1 MNKKR
6 TQRLSI
12 DRPQMKRYL
21 IVYQASVSQ
30 EIENDVITNED
41 MYERMNV
48 VERGEEAEVEV
59 S

>member
-1 MNKKR
+1 
-6 TQRLSI
+6 
-12 DRPQMKRYL
+12 MKRHL

-48 VERGEEAEVEV
+48 VERGEETEVEV

>member
-1 MNKKR
+1 
-6 TQRLSI
+6 
-12 DRPQMKRYL
+12 MKRYL